1 MELNLVSS
9 LFNFLFLSFLFFD
22 IFLFFSFFRLAGSYS
37 QLVEY
42 LLNKCSKVDLRLKW
56 QVKEINW
63 KG

>member
-9 LFNFLFLSFLFFD
+9 LVNFLFLSFLFFTY
-22 IFLFFSFFRLAGSYS
+22 LFFSFFRLAGSYS